1 MLKKFIYI
9 LVFVFSC
16 SSLVAQEDST
26 LFSINFIDSIAA
38 IDTIGDINSI
48 DSILSLEAQTPSA
61 ISIHPLPFDSIVH
74 DFFVEKSFKIDC
86 QRTDSGAVYYSDSVY
101 MARLQSMPHVMEM
114 TYNKVVKAFIE
125 RYARCPKDVGYML
138 GIGNT
143 YYFPM
148 FEEALE
154 RHNVPLELK
163 YLPVIESALNA
174 KAKSPVGAMGL
185 WQFMVSTGKIYGLEV
200 NSMVDERCDPRK
212 ASDAAARFLAD
223 LYKLYGDWHL
233 VIAAYNCG
241 PGNVAKALRI
251 ANGKRNFWEIYPYL
265 PRETRSYVPLFIAAN
280 YIMNF
285 YNEHNMCPAVPLFNY
300 ATDTVMISDRVHLQQ
315 IAEKL
320 NIPLDELKF
329 LNPQYRYDI
338 IPGNIKPYP
347 LVVPFEH
354 INSYALNRD
363 SILAHKPEL
372 AKREIKLEPSEGEV
386 IYYKVKSGDTLG
398 GIAKKYRVSVKNLQ
412 KWNKLKS
419 TTIRVGQKLKI
430 YK

>member
-1 MLKKFIYI
+1 MSKKIIYI
-9 LVFVFSC
+9 LFLIFSC
-16 SSLVAQEDST
+16 GSIVAQE
-26 LFSINFIDSIAA
+26 A
-38 IDTIGDINSI
+38 IDTLNIESDLLSI
-48 DSILSLEAQTPSA
+48 SETDSSLLFFSDSISDSLVVSQTIA
-61 ISIHPLPFDSIVH
+61 PLPFDTILH
-74 DFFVEKSFKIDC
+74 NYFLEKAFQIDC
-86 QRTDSGAVYYSDSVY
+86 ERTDSGAVYYSDSVY
-101 MARLQSMPHVMEM
+101 MARLQSLPHVMEM
-114 TYNKVVKAFIE
+114 TYNKVVKSCIE

-185 WQFMVSTGKIYGLEV
+185 WQFMVGTGKIYGLEV
-200 NSMVDERCDPRK
+200 NSMVDERRDPRK
-212 ASDAAARFLAD
+212 ASDAAARYLAD
-223 LYKLYGDWHL
+223 LYKRYNDWHL

-241 PGNVAKALRI
+241 PGNVSKAIRI
-251 ANGKRNFWEIYPYL
+251 ANGKQNFWEIYPYL

-285 YNEHNMCPAVPLFNY
+285 YEHHNMCPATPLFNY

-315 IAEKL
+315 IAEKVG
-320 NIPLDELKF
+320 ISLDELKF

-354 INSYALNRD
+354 VNSYALNRD

-372 AKREIKLEPSEGEV
+372 AKREIKFEPSEGEV
-386 IYYKVKSGDTLG
+386 VYYKVKSGDTLG
-398 GIAKKYRVSVKNLQ
+398 GIAKKYKVSVKNLQ
-412 KWNKLKS
+412 KWNKLSS
-419 TTIRVGQKLKI
+419 TTIHIGQKLRI

>member
-1 MLKKFIYI
+1 MSKKIIYI
-9 LVFVFSC
+9 LFLIFSC
-16 SSLVAQEDST
+16 GSIVAQE
-26 LFSINFIDSIAA
+26 A
-38 IDTIGDINSI
+38 IDTLNVVSNLLSI
-48 DSILSLEAQTPSA
+48 SEADSSLLFFSDSISDSLVVSQTIA
-61 ISIHPLPFDSIVH
+61 PLPFDTILH
-74 DFFVEKSFKIDC
+74 NYFLEKAFQIDC
-86 QRTDSGAVYYSDSVY
+86 ERTDSGAVYYSDSVY
-101 MARLQSMPHVMEM
+101 MARLQSLPHVMEM
-114 TYNKVVKAFIE
+114 TYNKVVKLCIE

-163 YLPVIESALNA
+163 YLPVIESALKA
-174 KAKSPVGAMGL
+174 RAKSPVGAMGL
-185 WQFMVSTGKIYGLEV
+185 WQFMVGTGKIYGLEV
-200 NSMVDERCDPRK
+200 NSMVDERRDPRK
-212 ASDAAARFLAD
+212 ASDAAARYLAD
-223 LYKLYGDWHL
+223 LYKRYNDWHL

-241 PGNVAKALRI
+241 PGNVSKAIRI
-251 ANGKRNFWEIYPYL
+251 ANGKQNFWEIYPYL

-285 YNEHNMCPAVPLFNY
+285 YEHHNMCPATPLFNY

-315 IAEKL
+315 IAEKVG
-320 NIPLDELKF
+320 ISLDELKF

-354 INSYALNRD
+354 VNSYALNRD

-372 AKREIKLEPSEGEV
+372 AKREIKFEPSEGEV
-386 IYYKVKSGDTLG
+386 VYYKVKSGDTLG

-412 KWNKLKS
+412 KWNKLSS
-419 TTIRVGQKLKI
+419 TTIHIGQKLRI

>member
-1 MLKKFIYI
+1 MSKKIIYI
-9 LVFVFSC
+9 LFLIFSC
-16 SSLVAQEDST
+16 GSIVAQE
-26 LFSINFIDSIAA
+26 A
-38 IDTIGDINSI
+38 IDTINVESDLLSI
-48 DSILSLEAQTPSA
+48 SEADSSLLFFSDSISDSLVVSQTIA
-61 ISIHPLPFDSIVH
+61 PLPFDTILH
-74 DFFVEKSFKIDC
+74 NYFLEKAFQIDC
-86 QRTDSGAVYYSDSVY
+86 ERTDSGAVYYSDSVY
-101 MARLQSMPHVMEM
+101 MARLQSLPHVMEM
-114 TYNKVVKAFIE
+114 TYNKVVKSCIE

-174 KAKSPVGAMGL
+174 RAKSPVGAMGL
-185 WQFMVSTGKIYGLEV
+185 WQFMVGTGKIYGLEV
-200 NSMVDERCDPRK
+200 NSMVDERRDPRK
-212 ASDAAARFLAD
+212 ASDAAARYLAD
-223 LYKLYGDWHL
+223 LYKRYNDWHL

-241 PGNVAKALRI
+241 PGNVSKAIRI
-251 ANGKRNFWEIYPYL
+251 ANGKQNFWEIYPYL

-285 YNEHNMCPAVPLFNY
+285 YEHHNMCPATPLFNY

-315 IAEKL
+315 IAEKVG
-320 NIPLDELKF
+320 ISLDELKF

-354 INSYALNRD
+354 VNSYALNRD

-372 AKREIKLEPSEGEV
+372 AKREIKFEPSEGEV
-386 IYYKVKSGDTLG
+386 VYYKVKSGDTLG
-398 GIAKKYRVSVKNLQ
+398 GIAKKYKVSVKNLQ
-412 KWNKLKS
+412 KWNKLSS
-419 TTIRVGQKLKI
+419 TTIHIGQKLRI

>member
-1 MLKKFIYI
+1 MSKKIIYI
-9 LVFVFSC
+9 LFLIFSC
-16 SSLVAQEDST
+16 GSIVAQE
-26 LFSINFIDSIAA
+26 A
-38 IDTIGDINSI
+38 IDTINVESDLLSI
-48 DSILSLEAQTPSA
+48 SESDSSLLFFSDSTSDSLVVSQTIA
-61 ISIHPLPFDSIVH
+61 PLPFDTILH
-74 DFFVEKSFKIDC
+74 NYFLEKAFQIDC
-86 QRTDSGAVYYSDSVY
+86 ERTDSGAVYYSDSVY
-101 MARLQSMPHVMEM
+101 MARLQSLPHVMEM
-114 TYNKVVKAFIE
+114 TYNKVVKSCIE

-174 KAKSPVGAMGL
+174 RAKSPVGAMGL
-185 WQFMVSTGKIYGLEV
+185 WQFMVGTGKIYGLEV
-200 NSMVDERCDPRK
+200 NSMVDERRDPRK
-212 ASDAAARFLAD
+212 ASDAAARYLAD
-223 LYKLYGDWHL
+223 LYKRYNDWHL

-241 PGNVAKALRI
+241 PGNVSKAIRI
-251 ANGKRNFWEIYPYL
+251 ANGKQNFWEIYPYL

-285 YNEHNMCPAVPLFNY
+285 YEHHNMCPATPLFNY

-315 IAEKL
+315 IAEKVG
-320 NIPLDELKF
+320 ISLDELKF

-354 INSYALNRD
+354 VNSYALNRD

-372 AKREIKLEPSEGEV
+372 AKREIKFEQSEGEV
-386 IYYKVKSGDTLG
+386 VYYKVKSGDTLG
-398 GIAKKYRVSVKNLQ
+398 GIAKKYKVSVKNLQ
-412 KWNKLKS
+412 KWNKLSS
-419 TTIRVGQKLKI
+419 TTIHIGQKLRI

>member
-1 MLKKFIYI
+1 MFKKIFYI
-9 LVFVFSC
+9 LFFVASC
-16 SSLVAQEDST
+16 LGVVAQEASVEEVIDSLEISEPTDSLSFVEVLDFTDST
-26 LFSINFIDSIAA
+26 LSAQPSIVYSPFDCVLHDYFIDKAFHFDCNIS
-38 IDTIGDINSI
+38 
-48 DSILSLEAQTPSA
+48 DSS
-61 ISIHPLPFDSIVH
+61 
-74 DFFVEKSFKIDC
+74 
-86 QRTDSGAVYYSDSVY
+86 AVYFPDSVY
-101 MARLQSMPHVMEM
+101 MARLQALPHAMEM
-114 TYNKVVKAFIE
+114 TYNKVVKSQIE
-125 RYARCPKDVGYML
+125 RYARSPKNVGYML
-138 GIGNT
+138 GIGNA

-185 WQFMVSTGKIYGLEV
+185 WQFMVGTGKIYGLEV
-200 NSMVDERCDPRK
+200 NSMVDERRDPRK

-223 LYKLYGDWHL
+223 LYRLYGDWHL

-241 PGNVAKALRI
+241 PGNVAKAIRI

-265 PRETRSYVPLFIAAN
+265 PSETRSYVPIFIAAN
-280 YIMNF
+280 YIMN
-285 YNEHNMCPAVPLFNY
+285 YHEEHNICPAKPMFLY
-300 ATDTVMISDRVHLQQ
+300 QTDTVMVSDRVHLRQ
-315 IAEKL
+315 IAETVG
-320 NIPLDELKF
+320 ISFEELQF

-347 LVVPFEH
+347 LVLPFEH
-354 INSYALNRD
+354 INSYSLNRD
-363 SILAHKPEL
+363 TILAYKPEL
-372 AKREIKLEPSEGEV
+372 AKREIKIEPSEGEI

-398 GIAKKYRVSVKNLQ
+398 GIAKKYRVTVKNLQ

>member
-1 MLKKFIYI
+1 MLSI
-9 LVFVFSC
+9 SEAD
-16 SSLVAQEDST
+16 SSL
-26 LFSINFIDSIAA
+26 LFFSDSIS
-38 IDTIGDINSI
+38 DSLVVSQTI
-48 DSILSLEAQTPSA
+48 A
-61 ISIHPLPFDSIVH
+61 PLPFDTILH
-74 DFFVEKSFKIDC
+74 NYFLEKAFQIDC
-86 QRTDSGAVYYSDSVY
+86 ERTDSGAVYYSDSVY
-101 MARLQSMPHVMEM
+101 MARLQSLPHVMEM
-114 TYNKVVKAFIE
+114 TYNKVVKSCIE

-174 KAKSPVGAMGL
+174 RAKSPVGAMGL
-185 WQFMVSTGKIYGLEV
+185 WQFMVGTGKIYGLEV
-200 NSMVDERCDPRK
+200 NSMVDERRDPRK
-212 ASDAAARFLAD
+212 ASDAAARYLAD
-223 LYKLYGDWHL
+223 LYKRYNDWHL

-241 PGNVAKALRI
+241 PGNVSKAIRI
-251 ANGKRNFWEIYPYL
+251 ANGKQNFWEIYPYL

-285 YNEHNMCPAVPLFNY
+285 YEHHNMCPATPLFNY

-315 IAEKL
+315 IAEKVG
-320 NIPLDELKF
+320 ISLDELKF

-354 INSYALNRD
+354 VNSYALNRD

-372 AKREIKLEPSEGEV
+372 AKREIKFEPSEGEV
-386 IYYKVKSGDTLG
+386 VYYKVKSGDTLG

-412 KWNKLKS
+412 KWNKLSS
-419 TTIRVGQKLKI
+419 TTIHIGQKLRI

>member
-1 MLKKFIYI
+1 MSKKIIYI
-9 LVFVFSC
+9 LFLIFSC
-16 SSLVAQEDST
+16 GSIVAQE
-26 LFSINFIDSIAA
+26 A
-38 IDTIGDINSI
+38 IDTINVESDLLSI
-48 DSILSLEAQTPSA
+48 SESDSSLLFFSDSISDSLVVSQTIA
-61 ISIHPLPFDSIVH
+61 PLPFDTILH
-74 DFFVEKSFKIDC
+74 NYFLEKAFQIDC
-86 QRTDSGAVYYSDSVY
+86 ERTDSGAIYYSDSVY
-101 MARLQSMPHVMEM
+101 MARLQSLPHVMEM
-114 TYNKVVKAFIE
+114 TYNKVVKSCIE

-174 KAKSPVGAMGL
+174 RAKSPVGAMGL
-185 WQFMVSTGKIYGLEV
+185 WQFMVGTGKIYGLEV
-200 NSMVDERCDPRK
+200 NSMVDERRDPRK
-212 ASDAAARFLAD
+212 ASDAAARYLAD
-223 LYKLYGDWHL
+223 LYKRYNDWHL

-241 PGNVAKALRI
+241 PGNVSKAIRI
-251 ANGKRNFWEIYPYL
+251 ANGKQNFWEIYPYL

-285 YNEHNMCPAVPLFNY
+285 YEHHNMCPATPLFNY

-315 IAEKL
+315 IAEKVG
-320 NIPLDELKF
+320 ISLDELKF

-354 INSYALNRD
+354 VNSYALNRD

-372 AKREIKLEPSEGEV
+372 AKREIKFEPSEGEV
-386 IYYKVKSGDTLG
+386 VYYKVKSGDTLG
-398 GIAKKYRVSVKNLQ
+398 GIAKKYKVSVKNLQ
-412 KWNKLKS
+412 KWNKLSS
-419 TTIRVGQKLKI
+419 TTIHIGQKLRI

>member
-1 MLKKFIYI
+1 MYI
-9 LVFVFSC
+9 
-16 SSLVAQEDST
+16 
-26 LFSINFIDSIAA
+26 
-38 IDTIGDINSI
+38 
-48 DSILSLEAQTPSA
+48 
-61 ISIHPLPFDSIVH
+61 
-74 DFFVEKSFKIDC
+74 
-86 QRTDSGAVYYSDSVY
+86 
-101 MARLQSMPHVMEM
+101 ARLQSLPHVMEM
-114 TYNKVVKAFIE
+114 TYNKIVKSCIE

-143 YYFPM
+143 YYFPL

-154 RHNVPLELK
+154 RHNLPLELK

-185 WQFMVSTGKIYGLEV
+185 WQFMVGTGKIYGLEV
-200 NSMVDERCDPRK
+200 NSMVDERRDPRK

-241 PGNVAKALRI
+241 PGNVAKAIRI
-251 ANGKRNFWEIYPYL
+251 SNGKRNFWEIYPYL

-285 YNEHNMCPAVPLFNY
+285 YEHHNMCPATPLFNY

-315 IAEKL
+315 IAEKI

-329 LNPQYRYDI
+329 LNPQYRNDI

-372 AKREIKLEPSEGEV
+372 AKREIKFEPSEGEV
-386 IYYKVKSGDTLG
+386 VYYKVKSGDTLG
-398 GIAKKYRVSVKNLQ
+398 GIAKKYKVSVKNLQ
-412 KWNKLKS
+412 KWNKLSS
-419 TTIRVGQKLKI
+419 TTIHIGQKLRI

>member
-1 MLKKFIYI
+1 MIMSKKIIYI
-9 LVFVFSC
+9 LFLIFSC
-16 SSLVAQEDST
+16 GSIVAQE
-26 LFSINFIDSIAA
+26 A
-38 IDTIGDINSI
+38 IDTLNVESDLLSI
-48 DSILSLEAQTPSA
+48 SEADSSLLFFSDSISDSLVVSQTIA
-61 ISIHPLPFDSIVH
+61 PLPFDTILH
-74 DFFVEKSFKIDC
+74 NYFLEKAFQIDC
-86 QRTDSGAVYYSDSVY
+86 ERTDSGAVYYSDSVY
-101 MARLQSMPHVMEM
+101 MARLQSLPHVMEM
-114 TYNKVVKAFIE
+114 TYNKVVKSCIE

-174 KAKSPVGAMGL
+174 RAKSPVGAMGL
-185 WQFMVSTGKIYGLEV
+185 WQFMVGTGKIYGLEV
-200 NSMVDERCDPRK
+200 NSMVDERRDPRK
-212 ASDAAARFLAD
+212 ASDAAARYLAD
-223 LYKLYGDWHL
+223 LYKRYNDWHL

-241 PGNVAKALRI
+241 PGNVSKAIRI
-251 ANGKRNFWEIYPYL
+251 ANGKQNFWEIYPYL

-285 YNEHNMCPAVPLFNY
+285 YEHHNMCPTTPLFNY

-315 IAEKL
+315 IAEKVG
-320 NIPLDELKF
+320 ISLDELKF

-354 INSYALNRD
+354 VNSYALNRD

-372 AKREIKLEPSEGEV
+372 AKREIKFEPSEGEV
-386 IYYKVKSGDTLG
+386 VYYKVKSGDTLG
-398 GIAKKYRVSVKNLQ
+398 GIAKKYKVSVKNLQ
-412 KWNKLKS
+412 KWNKLSS
-419 TTIRVGQKLKI
+419 TTIHIGQKLRI

>member
-1 MLKKFIYI
+1 MSKKIIYI
-9 LVFVFSC
+9 LFLIFSC
-16 SSLVAQEDST
+16 GSIVAQE
-26 LFSINFIDSIAA
+26 A
-38 IDTIGDINSI
+38 IDTLNVESNLLSI
-48 DSILSLEAQTPSA
+48 SEADSSLLFFSDSISDSLVVSQTIA
-61 ISIHPLPFDSIVH
+61 PLPFDTILH
-74 DFFVEKSFKIDC
+74 NYFLEKAFQIDC
-86 QRTDSGAVYYSDSVY
+86 ERTDSGAVYYSDSVY
-101 MARLQSMPHVMEM
+101 MARLQSLPHVMEM
-114 TYNKVVKAFIE
+114 TYNKVVKSCIE

-174 KAKSPVGAMGL
+174 RAKSPVGAMGL
-185 WQFMVSTGKIYGLEV
+185 WQFMVGTGKIYGLEV
-200 NSMVDERCDPRK
+200 NSMVDERRDPRK
-212 ASDAAARFLAD
+212 ASDAAARYLAD
-223 LYKLYGDWHL
+223 LYKRYNDWHL

-241 PGNVAKALRI
+241 PGNVSKAIRI
-251 ANGKRNFWEIYPYL
+251 ANGKQNFWEIYPYL

-285 YNEHNMCPAVPLFNY
+285 YEHHNMCPATPLFNY

-315 IAEKL
+315 IAEKVG
-320 NIPLDELKF
+320 ISLDELKF

-354 INSYALNRD
+354 VNSYALNRD

-372 AKREIKLEPSEGEV
+372 AKREIKFEPSEGEV
-386 IYYKVKSGDTLG
+386 VYYKVKSGDTLG

-412 KWNKLKS
+412 KWNKLSS
-419 TTIRVGQKLKI
+419 TTIHIGQKLRI

>member
-1 MLKKFIYI
+1 MSKKIIYI
-9 LVFVFSC
+9 LFLIFSC
-16 SSLVAQEDST
+16 GSIVAQE
-26 LFSINFIDSIAA
+26 A
-38 IDTIGDINSI
+38 IDTINVESDLLSI
-48 DSILSLEAQTPSA
+48 SEADSSLLFFSDSISDSLVVSQTIA
-61 ISIHPLPFDSIVH
+61 PLPFDTILH
-74 DFFVEKSFKIDC
+74 NYFLEKAFQIDC
-86 QRTDSGAVYYSDSVY
+86 ERTDSGAIYYSDSVY
-101 MARLQSMPHVMEM
+101 MARLQSLPHVMEM
-114 TYNKVVKAFIE
+114 TYNKVVKSCIE

-174 KAKSPVGAMGL
+174 RAKSPVGAMGL
-185 WQFMVSTGKIYGLEV
+185 WQFMVGTGKIYGLEV
-200 NSMVDERCDPRK
+200 NSMVDERRDPRK
-212 ASDAAARFLAD
+212 ASDAAARYLAD
-223 LYKLYGDWHL
+223 LYKRYNDWHL

-241 PGNVAKALRI
+241 PGNVSKAIRI
-251 ANGKRNFWEIYPYL
+251 ANGKQNFWEIYPYL

-285 YNEHNMCPAVPLFNY
+285 YEHHNMCPATPLFNY

-315 IAEKL
+315 IAEKVG
-320 NIPLDELKF
+320 ISLDELKF

-354 INSYALNRD
+354 VNSYALNRD

-372 AKREIKLEPSEGEV
+372 AKREIKFEPSEGEV
-386 IYYKVKSGDTLG
+386 VYYKVKSGDTLG
-398 GIAKKYRVSVKNLQ
+398 GIAKKYKVSVKNLQ
-412 KWNKLKS
+412 KWNKLSS
-419 TTIRVGQKLKI
+419 TTIHIGQKLRI

>member
-1 MLKKFIYI
+1 MSKKIIYI
-9 LVFVFSC
+9 LFLIFSC
-16 SSLVAQEDST
+16 GSIVAQE
-26 LFSINFIDSIAA
+26 A
-38 IDTIGDINSI
+38 IDTLNVESDLLSI
-48 DSILSLEAQTPSA
+48 SEADSSLLFFSDSISDSLVVSQTIA
-61 ISIHPLPFDSIVH
+61 PLPFDTILH
-74 DFFVEKSFKIDC
+74 NYFLEKAFQIDC
-86 QRTDSGAVYYSDSVY
+86 ERTDSGAIYYSDSVY
-101 MARLQSMPHVMEM
+101 IARLQSLPHVMEM
-114 TYNKVVKAFIE
+114 TYNKVVKSCIE

-174 KAKSPVGAMGL
+174 RAKSPVGAMGL
-185 WQFMVSTGKIYGLEV
+185 WQFMVGTGKIYGLEV
-200 NSMVDERCDPRK
+200 NSMVDERRDPRK
-212 ASDAAARFLAD
+212 ASDAAARYLAD
-223 LYKLYGDWHL
+223 LYKRYNDWHL

-241 PGNVAKALRI
+241 PGNVSKAIRI
-251 ANGKRNFWEIYPYL
+251 ANGKQNFWEIYPYL

-285 YNEHNMCPAVPLFNY
+285 YEHHNMCPATPLFNY

-315 IAEKL
+315 IAEKVG
-320 NIPLDELKF
+320 ISLDELKF

-354 INSYALNRD
+354 VNSYALNRD

-372 AKREIKLEPSEGEV
+372 AKREIKFEPSEGEV
-386 IYYKVKSGDTLG
+386 VYYKVKSGDTLG

-412 KWNKLKS
+412 KWNKLSS
-419 TTIRVGQKLKI
+419 TTIHIGQKLRI

>member
-1 MLKKFIYI
+1 MSKKIIYI
-9 LVFVFSC
+9 LFLIFSC
-16 SSLVAQEDST
+16 GSIVAQE
-26 LFSINFIDSIAA
+26 A
-38 IDTIGDINSI
+38 IDTLNIESDLLSI
-48 DSILSLEAQTPSA
+48 SEADSSLLFFSDSISDSLVVSQTIA
-61 ISIHPLPFDSIVH
+61 PLPFDTILH
-74 DFFVEKSFKIDC
+74 NYFLEKAFQIDC
-86 QRTDSGAVYYSDSVY
+86 ERTDSGAVYYSDSVY
-101 MARLQSMPHVMEM
+101 MARLQSLPHVMEM
-114 TYNKVVKAFIE
+114 TYNKVVKSCIE

-174 KAKSPVGAMGL
+174 RAKSPVGAMGL
-185 WQFMVSTGKIYGLEV
+185 WQFMVGTGKIYGLEV
-200 NSMVDERCDPRK
+200 NSMVDERRDPRK
-212 ASDAAARFLAD
+212 ASDAAARYLAD
-223 LYKLYGDWHL
+223 LYKRYNDWHL

-241 PGNVAKALRI
+241 PGNVSKAIRI
-251 ANGKRNFWEIYPYL
+251 ANGKQNFWEIYPYL

-285 YNEHNMCPAVPLFNY
+285 YEHHNMCPATPLFNY

-315 IAEKL
+315 IAEKVG
-320 NIPLDELKF
+320 ISLDELKF

-354 INSYALNRD
+354 VNSYALNRD

-372 AKREIKLEPSEGEV
+372 AKREIKFEPSEGEV
-386 IYYKVKSGDTLG
+386 VYYKVKSGDTLG

-412 KWNKLKS
+412 KWNKLSS
-419 TTIRVGQKLKI
+419 TTIHIGQKLRI

>member
-1 MLKKFIYI
+1 MLKKFIYT
-9 LVFVFSC
+9 LTLVFSC
-16 SSLVAQEDST
+16 GVVMAQEPTDSVE
-26 LFSINFIDSIAA
+26 FISDSLLLSDS
-38 IDTIGDINSI
+38 IDTIFDLQL
-48 DSILSLEAQTPSA
+48 DSQCIA
-61 ISIHPLPFDSIVH
+61 PLPLDTVVH
-74 DFFVEKSFKIDC
+74 DYFVEKAFQIECERIDSSF
-86 QRTDSGAVYYSDSVY
+86 VYYPDSVY
-101 MARLQSMPHVMEM
+101 MARLQSLPHVMEM
-114 TYNKVVKAFIE
+114 TYNRVVKACIE
-125 RYARCPKDVGYML
+125 RYARSPKNVGYML
-138 GIGNT
+138 GIGNA

-154 RHNVPLELK
+154 RHSVPLELK

-174 KAKSPVGAMGL
+174 KAKSPVGASGL
-185 WQFMVSTGKIYGLEV
+185 WQFMVGTGKIYGLEV
-200 NSMVDERCDPRK
+200 NSMVDERRDPRK
-212 ASDAAARFLAD
+212 ASDAAARYLAD

-241 PGNVAKALRI
+241 PGNVAKAIRI

-285 YNEHNMCPAVPLFNY
+285 YDEHNMCPAVPMFNY
-300 ATDTVMISDRVHLQQ
+300 ATDTIMVSDRVHLQQ
-315 IAEKL
+315 IAEKVG
-320 NIPLDELKF
+320 ISLDELKF

-354 INSYALNRD
+354 INSYNLNRD
-363 SILAHKPEL
+363 SILAYKPEL
-372 AKREIKLEPSEGEV
+372 VKREVKFEPSEGEV

-398 GIAKKYRVSVKNLQ
+398 GIAKRYRVSVKSIQ
-412 KWNKLKS
+412 KWNKLSS
-419 TTIRVGQKLKI
+419 TTIRVGQKLRI

>member
-1 MLKKFIYI
+1 MSKKIIYI
-9 LVFVFSC
+9 LFLIFSC
-16 SSLVAQEDST
+16 GSIVAQE
-26 LFSINFIDSIAA
+26 A
-38 IDTIGDINSI
+38 IDTLNIESDLLSI
-48 DSILSLEAQTPSA
+48 SEADSSLLFFSDSISDSLVVSQTIA
-61 ISIHPLPFDSIVH
+61 PLPFDTILH
-74 DFFVEKSFKIDC
+74 NYFLEKAFQIDC
-86 QRTDSGAVYYSDSVY
+86 ERTDSGAVYYSDSVY
-101 MARLQSMPHVMEM
+101 MARLQSLPHVMEM
-114 TYNKVVKAFIE
+114 TYNKVVKSCIE

-174 KAKSPVGAMGL
+174 RAKSPVGAMGL
-185 WQFMVSTGKIYGLEV
+185 WQFMVGTGKIYGLEV
-200 NSMVDERCDPRK
+200 NSMVDERRDPRK
-212 ASDAAARFLAD
+212 ASDAAARYLAD
-223 LYKLYGDWHL
+223 LYKRYNDWHL

-241 PGNVAKALRI
+241 PGNVSKAIRI
-251 ANGKRNFWEIYPYL
+251 ANGKQNFWEIYPYL

-285 YNEHNMCPAVPLFNY
+285 YEHHNMCPATPLFNY

-315 IAEKL
+315 IAEKVG
-320 NIPLDELKF
+320 ISLDELKF

-354 INSYALNRD
+354 VNSYALNRD

-372 AKREIKLEPSEGEV
+372 AKREIKFEPSEGEV
-386 IYYKVKSGDTLG
+386 VYYKVKSGDTLG
-398 GIAKKYRVSVKNLQ
+398 GIAKKYKVSVKNLQ
-412 KWNKLKS
+412 KWNKLSS
-419 TTIRVGQKLKI
+419 TTIHIGQKLRI

>member
-1 MLKKFIYI
+1 MSKKIIYI
-9 LVFVFSC
+9 LFLIFSC
-16 SSLVAQEDST
+16 DSIVAQE
-26 LFSINFIDSIAA
+26 A
-38 IDTIGDINSI
+38 IDTLNVESDLLSI
-48 DSILSLEAQTPSA
+48 SEADSSLLFFSDSISDSLVVSQTIA
-61 ISIHPLPFDSIVH
+61 PLPFDTILH
-74 DFFVEKSFKIDC
+74 NYFLEKAFQIDC
-86 QRTDSGAVYYSDSVY
+86 ERTDSGAVYYSDSVY
-101 MARLQSMPHVMEM
+101 MARLQSLPHVMEM
-114 TYNKVVKAFIE
+114 TYNKVVKSCIE

-174 KAKSPVGAMGL
+174 RAKSPVGAMGL
-185 WQFMVSTGKIYGLEV
+185 WQFMVGTGKIYGLEV
-200 NSMVDERCDPRK
+200 NSMVDERRDPRK
-212 ASDAAARFLAD
+212 ASDAAARYLAD
-223 LYKLYGDWHL
+223 LYKRYNDWHL

-241 PGNVAKALRI
+241 PGNVSKAIRI
-251 ANGKRNFWEIYPYL
+251 ANGKQNFWEIYPYL

-285 YNEHNMCPAVPLFNY
+285 YEHHNMCPATPLFNY

-315 IAEKL
+315 IAEKVG
-320 NIPLDELKF
+320 ISLDELKF

-354 INSYALNRD
+354 VNSYALNRD

-372 AKREIKLEPSEGEV
+372 AKREIKFEPSEGEV
-386 IYYKVKSGDTLG
+386 VYYKVKSGDTLG

-412 KWNKLKS
+412 KWNKLSS
-419 TTIRVGQKLKI
+419 TTIHIGQKLRI

>member
-1 MLKKFIYI
+1 MSKKIIYI
-9 LVFVFSC
+9 LFLIFSC
-16 SSLVAQEDST
+16 GSIVAQE
-26 LFSINFIDSIAA
+26 A
-38 IDTIGDINSI
+38 IDTLNVESDLLSI
-48 DSILSLEAQTPSA
+48 SEADSSLLFFSDSISDSLVVSQTIA
-61 ISIHPLPFDSIVH
+61 PLPFDTILH
-74 DFFVEKSFKIDC
+74 NYFLEKAFQIDC
-86 QRTDSGAVYYSDSVY
+86 ERTDSGAVYYSDSVY
-101 MARLQSMPHVMEM
+101 MARLQSLPHVMEM
-114 TYNKVVKAFIE
+114 TYNKVVKSCIE

-185 WQFMVSTGKIYGLEV
+185 WQFMVGTGKIYGLEV
-200 NSMVDERCDPRK
+200 NSMVDERRDPRK
-212 ASDAAARFLAD
+212 ASDAAARYLAD
-223 LYKLYGDWHL
+223 LYKRYNDWHL

-241 PGNVAKALRI
+241 PGNVSKAIRI
-251 ANGKRNFWEIYPYL
+251 ANGKQNFWEIYPYL

-285 YNEHNMCPAVPLFNY
+285 YEHHNMCPATPLFNY

-315 IAEKL
+315 IAEKVG
-320 NIPLDELKF
+320 ISLDELKF

-354 INSYALNRD
+354 VNSYALNRD

-372 AKREIKLEPSEGEV
+372 AKREIKFEPSEGEV
-386 IYYKVKSGDTLG
+386 VYYKVKSGDTLG

-412 KWNKLKS
+412 KWNKLSS
-419 TTIRVGQKLKI
+419 TTIHIGQKLRI

>member
-1 MLKKFIYI
+1 MSKKIIYI
-9 LVFVFSC
+9 LFLIFSC
-16 SSLVAQEDST
+16 GSIVAQE
-26 LFSINFIDSIAA
+26 A
-38 IDTIGDINSI
+38 IDTLNVESDLLSI
-48 DSILSLEAQTPSA
+48 SEADSSLLFFSDSISDSLVVSQTIA
-61 ISIHPLPFDSIVH
+61 PLPFDTILH
-74 DFFVEKSFKIDC
+74 NYFLEKAFQIDC
-86 QRTDSGAVYYSDSVY
+86 ERTDSGAIYYSDSVY
-101 MARLQSMPHVMEM
+101 MARLQSLPHVMEM
-114 TYNKVVKAFIE
+114 TYNKVVKSCIE

-174 KAKSPVGAMGL
+174 RAKSPVGAMGL
-185 WQFMVSTGKIYGLEV
+185 WQFMVGTGKIYGLEV
-200 NSMVDERCDPRK
+200 NSMVDERRDPRK
-212 ASDAAARFLAD
+212 ASDAAARYLAD
-223 LYKLYGDWHL
+223 LYKRYNDWHL

-241 PGNVAKALRI
+241 PGNVSKAIRI
-251 ANGKRNFWEIYPYL
+251 ANGKQNFWEIYPYL

-285 YNEHNMCPAVPLFNY
+285 YEHHNMCPATPLFNY

-315 IAEKL
+315 IAEKVG
-320 NIPLDELKF
+320 ISLDELKF

-354 INSYALNRD
+354 VNSYALNRD

-372 AKREIKLEPSEGEV
+372 AKREIKFEPSEGEV
-386 IYYKVKSGDTLG
+386 VYYKVKSGDTLG

-412 KWNKLKS
+412 KWNKLSS
-419 TTIRVGQKLKI
+419 TTIHIGQKLRI

>member
-1 MLKKFIYI
+1 MSKKIIYI
-9 LVFVFSC
+9 LFLIFSC
-16 SSLVAQEDST
+16 GSIVAQE
-26 LFSINFIDSIAA
+26 A
-38 IDTIGDINSI
+38 IDTLNIESDLLSI
-48 DSILSLEAQTPSA
+48 SETDSSLLFFSDSISDSLVVSQTIA
-61 ISIHPLPFDSIVH
+61 PLPFDTILH
-74 DFFVEKSFKIDC
+74 NYFLEKAFQIDC
-86 QRTDSGAVYYSDSVY
+86 ERTDSGAVYYSDSVY
-101 MARLQSMPHVMEM
+101 MARLQSLPHVMEM
-114 TYNKVVKAFIE
+114 TYNKVVKSCIE

-174 KAKSPVGAMGL
+174 RAKSPVGAMGL
-185 WQFMVSTGKIYGLEV
+185 WQFMVGTGKIYGLEV
-200 NSMVDERCDPRK
+200 NSMVDERRDPRK
-212 ASDAAARFLAD
+212 ASDAAARYLAD
-223 LYKLYGDWHL
+223 LYKRYNDWHL

-241 PGNVAKALRI
+241 PGNVSKAIRI
-251 ANGKRNFWEIYPYL
+251 ANGKQNFWEIYPYL

-285 YNEHNMCPAVPLFNY
+285 YEHHNMCPATPLFNY
-300 ATDTVMISDRVHLQQ
+300 TTDTVMISDRVHLQQ
-315 IAEKL
+315 IAEKVG
-320 NIPLDELKF
+320 ISLDELKF

-354 INSYALNRD
+354 VNSYALNRD

-372 AKREIKLEPSEGEV
+372 AKREIKFEPSEGEV
-386 IYYKVKSGDTLG
+386 VYYKVKSGDTLG

-412 KWNKLKS
+412 KWNKLSS
-419 TTIRVGQKLKI
+419 TTIHIGQKLRI

>member
-1 MLKKFIYI
+1 MSKKIIYI
-9 LVFVFSC
+9 LFLIFSC
-16 SSLVAQEDST
+16 GSIVAQE
-26 LFSINFIDSIAA
+26 A
-38 IDTIGDINSI
+38 IDTLNVESNLLSI
-48 DSILSLEAQTPSA
+48 SEADSSLLFFSDSISDSLVVSQTIA
-61 ISIHPLPFDSIVH
+61 PLPFDTILH
-74 DFFVEKSFKIDC
+74 NYFLEKAFQIDC
-86 QRTDSGAVYYSDSVY
+86 ERTDSGAVYYSDSVY
-101 MARLQSMPHVMEM
+101 MARLQSLPHVMEM
-114 TYNKVVKAFIE
+114 TYNKVVKSCIE

-174 KAKSPVGAMGL
+174 RAKSPVGAMGL
-185 WQFMVSTGKIYGLEV
+185 WQFMVGTGKIYGLEV
-200 NSMVDERCDPRK
+200 NSMVDERRDPRK
-212 ASDAAARFLAD
+212 ASDAAARYLAD
-223 LYKLYGDWHL
+223 LYKRYNDWHL

-241 PGNVAKALRI
+241 PGNVSKAIRI
-251 ANGKRNFWEIYPYL
+251 ANGKQNFWEIYPYL

-285 YNEHNMCPAVPLFNY
+285 YEHHNMCPATPLFNY

-315 IAEKL
+315 IAEKVD
-320 NIPLDELKF
+320 ISLDELKF

-354 INSYALNRD
+354 VNSYALNRD

-372 AKREIKLEPSEGEV
+372 AKREIKFEPSEGEV
-386 IYYKVKSGDTLG
+386 VYYKVKSGDTLG

-412 KWNKLKS
+412 KWNKLSS
-419 TTIRVGQKLKI
+419 TTIHIGQKLRI

>member
-1 MLKKFIYI
+1 MSKKIIYI
-9 LVFVFSC
+9 LFLIFSC
-16 SSLVAQEDST
+16 DSIVAQE
-26 LFSINFIDSIAA
+26 A
-38 IDTIGDINSI
+38 IDTINVESDLLSI
-48 DSILSLEAQTPSA
+48 SESDSSLLFFSDSISDSLVVSQTIA
-61 ISIHPLPFDSIVH
+61 PLPFDTILH
-74 DFFVEKSFKIDC
+74 NYFLEKAFQIDC
-86 QRTDSGAVYYSDSVY
+86 ERTDSGAVYYSDSVY
-101 MARLQSMPHVMEM
+101 MARLQSLPHVMEM
-114 TYNKVVKAFIE
+114 TYNKVVKSCIE

-174 KAKSPVGAMGL
+174 RAKSPVGAMGL
-185 WQFMVSTGKIYGLEV
+185 WQFMVGTGKIYGLEV
-200 NSMVDERCDPRK
+200 NSMVDERRDPRK
-212 ASDAAARFLAD
+212 ASDAAARYLAD
-223 LYKLYGDWHL
+223 LYKRYNDWHL

-241 PGNVAKALRI
+241 PGNVSKAIRI
-251 ANGKRNFWEIYPYL
+251 ANGKQNFWEIYPYL

-285 YNEHNMCPAVPLFNY
+285 YEHHNMCPATPLFNY

-315 IAEKL
+315 IAEKVG
-320 NIPLDELKF
+320 ISLDELKF

-354 INSYALNRD
+354 VNSYALNRD

-372 AKREIKLEPSEGEV
+372 AKREIKFEPSEGEV
-386 IYYKVKSGDTLG
+386 VYYKVKSGDTLG

-412 KWNKLKS
+412 KWNKLSS
-419 TTIRVGQKLKI
+419 TTIHVGQKLRI